1 MVLSHDQGGRVR
13 VRVWIVRL
21 ALRRPSTFVVA
32 FLIVVLG
39 VVTFQRIL
47 TDIFP
52 EVRIPIAA
60 SSGR

>member
-1 MVLSHDQGGRVR
+1 M
-13 VRVWIVRL
+13 RVWIVRL
-21 ALRRPSTFVVA
+21 ALRRPSTFVVVA

-39 VVTFQRIL
+39 VVTFQRMP

-60 SSGR
+60 LIWSLNRPATALS